1 MCAQILTAEASR
13 WESWSFVAVAA
24 GKTRGEGSRR
34 LRQMRDNYPSVTLSK
49 AAVNLQNCQVACR
62 GRCQ

>member
-13 WESWSFVAVAA
+13 WEPWSFVAVAA
-24 GKTRGEGSRR
+24 GKTCGEGSGL
-34 LRQMRDNYPSVTLSK
+34 LRQMRDSYPSVALSK
-49 AAVNLQNCQVACR
+49 MAVNLQICQVTCR